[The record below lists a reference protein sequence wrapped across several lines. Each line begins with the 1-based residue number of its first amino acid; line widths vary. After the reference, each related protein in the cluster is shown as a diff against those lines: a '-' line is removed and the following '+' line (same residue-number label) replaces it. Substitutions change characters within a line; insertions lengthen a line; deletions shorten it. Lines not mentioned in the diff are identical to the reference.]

1 MGTLRVSP
9 KQLEALQNVARTFT
23 AWVIDTGRAIK
34 SGDLDDRAAALEQAT
49 TLVEVFDNTNIEEE

>member
-9 KQLEALQNVARTFT
+9 EQLKALQNVARTFT

-34 SGDLDDRAAALEQAT
+34 SWDLDDREAALEQAAT
-49 TLVEVFDNTNIEEE
+49 FVEVLDNTNIEEE